1 MRSVRPFASVA
12 VLAAAVLVSAAA
24 PAGAQQVVDAGGD
37 NGQGGLAFV
46 LFAVMVFLIG
56 FSLLFMDRARR
67 RRASQTDERH

>member
-1 MRSVRPFASVA
+1 MRSVRPFVSVA
-12 VLAAAVLVSAAA
+12 LGAAALLVSAAA

-67 RRASQTDERH
+67 RRARQADERH